1 MEFLVSSSP
10 GLNNVRR
17 YSHTTMGYRSL
28 NVRFLNVRYLIS
40 MPERTLRFTAA
51 NVGGF
56 IYEASLLLLPG
67 WLRRTRLYTA
77 IVGGALR
84 ITIELVGG
92 ARGILP
98 PNDIDAQE
106 LAVRKAAGTGI
117 EFAGLLT
124 IGWSPLWLFAVTADV
139 TGGTRTYLRALV
151 SELRQDGL
159 LPEDADVDSVEE
171 LLDTLENTSGL
182 AAESLD
188 VPPLNVG
195 DMRQTWQDLR
205 LNASNLPD
213 AGRLASIYT
222 SMQHVAEQEESSLP
236 SLSGSIGSAAAR
248 AGVQTGQT
256 HIFDFYV
263 DSLRTIDDEGLVN
276 YARRET
282 LPYRVVAAG
291 HFDPNRMT
299 HTERLIRR
307 LFR

>member
-1 MEFLVSSSP
+1 MDS
-10 GLNNVRR
+10 
-17 YSHTTMGYRSL
+17 RS
-28 NVRFLNVRYLIS
+28 LNVRYLIS

-51 NVGGF
+51 SVGGF
-56 IYEASLLLLPG
+56 IYEASVLLLPG

-77 IVGGALR
+77 IVAGALR
-84 ITIELVGG
+84 IAIELVGG

-98 PNDIDAQE
+98 RDDIDAQE
-106 LAVRKAAGTGI
+106 LAARKAVGTGI

-124 IGWSPLWLFAVTADV
+124 VGFSPLWLLAATADV

-159 LPEDADVDSVEE
+159 LAEDADVDSVEE
-171 LLDTLENTSGL
+171 LLDALENTSGL
-182 AAESLD
+182 AAETVD

-205 LNASNLPD
+205 LNATNLPE
-213 AGRLASIYT
+213 AGRLASIYS
-222 SMQHVAEQEESSLP
+222 SMQHVAKQEGSSLP
-236 SLSGSIGSAAAR
+236 SISRSIGSAAAR

-256 HIFDFYV
+256 HIFDFYI
-263 DSLRTIDDEGLVN
+263 DSLRTITNEGLVN

-291 HFDPNRMT
+291 HFDPNRFT
-299 HTERLIRR
+299 HTERLLRR
-307 LFR
+307 LKR